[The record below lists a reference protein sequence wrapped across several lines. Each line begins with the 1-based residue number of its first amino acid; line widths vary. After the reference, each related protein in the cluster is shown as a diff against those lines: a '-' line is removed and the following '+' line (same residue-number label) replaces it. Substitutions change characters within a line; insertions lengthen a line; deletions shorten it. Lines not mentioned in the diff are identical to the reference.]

1 MAVYNIE
8 VYMPATVCS
17 ITDESKLS
25 NVYLYFYEDNSFV
38 FQYVSVLIKFFFR
51 VVFSLCFGSCVVCA
65 VASILCLLN
74 ITK

>member
-51 VVFSLCFGSCVVCA
+51 VVFSMKDGYF
-65 VASILCLLN
+65 
-74 ITK
+74 